1 MDPTDVITRQLINF
15 SRAAA
20 PPAIGCLP
28 RPWIIPSEI
37 AGTYAEFFVR
47 AYLEAKDI
55 LDRGDSLVTESFF
68 DHNQAVDL
76 LKTADVLKQVCDDSK
91 ITPIQEEQLK
101 SGLSSLQ
108 ALSRYHRRKVERSI
122 EEYQTLEKRRV
133 QVSASFKAALA
144 AGDAEKLATFY
155 PCLPDTLDRP
165 PVPEAR
171 HEGVADFNVVFA
183 EKGRID
189 AATAAAQEALE
200 YTHDNDDAGIYG
212 ISFTQMLGTP
222 DELYEIRHSQ
232 SSLMRGEERN
242 RKVLMALLT
251 VAGQLERAL
260 DPSPFYVVKPMNLP
274 PEFDPF
280 K

>member
-1 MDPTDVITRQLINF
+1 MDSAAVIARQLADF
-15 SRAAA
+15 ARASA
-20 PPAIGCLP
+20 PLAMRCLP
-28 RPWIIPSEI
+28 SPWVILSEV
-37 AGTYAEFFVR
+37 AGTQAEFFVR
-47 AYLEAKDI
+47 AYLEARDI

-68 DHNQAVDL
+68 DHNQALNL
-76 LKTADVLKQVCDDSK
+76 LKSADVLKQVCADSK
-91 ITPIQEEQLK
+91 ITPSQEEQIKL
-101 SGLSSLQ
+101 GLSSLQ

-155 PCLPDTLDRP
+155 PCLPDTLDRS

-183 EKGRID
+183 EKARID
-189 AATAAAQEALE
+189 AAASAIEETLE
-200 YTHDNDDAGIYG
+200 HTHDNDAGIYG

-222 DELYEIRHSQ
+222 DELYDIRHSQ
-232 SSLMRGEERN
+232 SSLMRDEERN

-251 VAGQLERAL
+251 VSAKLERAL
-260 DPSPFYVVKPMNLP
+260 DPSRFHVMKPLDVL